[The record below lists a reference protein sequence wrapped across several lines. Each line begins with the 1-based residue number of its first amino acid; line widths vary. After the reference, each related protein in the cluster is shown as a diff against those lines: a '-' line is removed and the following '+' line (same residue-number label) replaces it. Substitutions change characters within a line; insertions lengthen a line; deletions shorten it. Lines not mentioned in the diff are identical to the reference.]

1 MSRSKTLLPA
11 ALAAIALAWL
21 ASLPAQAADPDV
33 VKFGSVGGITD
44 AGLYLADDLGFFKE
58 AGVKVEMMTVSTA
71 PALAAAV
78 ATSQLDVGGIA
89 VTPALFASVEQGIEL
104 RMVGDKQSMRP
115 GFSATRMI
123 VRPAF
128 SKATEDETMHGLK
141 GKTIALSSR
150 ELITHYFL
158 WRILTKHGMSLSDVK
173 IAELSYPTM
182 AAALASGAV
191 DGAIS
196 IEPFLSKAILAG
208 DAKEV
213 SDLTEFGPSTGM
225 CTVAIVYSE
234 KFRKEREPAQ
244 HFMTAYMRGVRVYND
259 AFVKNKDRDK
269 VIDIIARHA
278 RMDRDIIKNSFPIGL
293 SPDQRIDTAALK
305 AVEQFYLDQH
315 LLAAPIDPAKI
326 VDMSFADA
334 AVKALGPYKYQ

>member
-1 MSRSKTLLPA
+1 MSRWKTLLPVI
-11 ALAAIALAWL
+11 LAAIASAWFALA
-21 ASLPAQAADPDV
+21 PAAAADPDT

-44 AGLYLADDLGFFKE
+44 AGLYIADDLGFFKE
-58 AGVKVEMMTVSTA
+58 AGIKVEMQVVSTA

-104 RMVGDKQSMRP
+104 RIVGDKQSMRP

-123 VRPAF
+123 VLPAL
-128 SKATEDETMHGLK
+128 SKATEDATMHGLK

-150 ELITHYFL
+150 ESITGYFL
-158 WRILTKHGMSLSDVK
+158 WRILTKHEMSLSDVK

-196 IEPFLSKAILAG
+196 IEPFLSKALIAG
-208 DAKEV
+208 DAKEL
-213 SDLTEFGPSTGM
+213 SDLTEFGPSAGM
-225 CTVAIVYSE
+225 TTVAIVYSE
-234 KFRKEREPAQ
+234 KFRKERAAAQ
-244 HFMTAYMRGVRVYND
+244 KFMTAYMRGVRVYND
-259 AFVKNKDRDK
+259 AFVKNKGRDK

-278 RMDRDIIKNSFPIGL
+278 RIDRDIIKNSFPIGL
-293 SPDQRIDTAALK
+293 SPDQRVDVAALK
-305 AVEQFYLDQH
+305 AVEDFYLAQH
-315 LLAAPIDPAKI
+315 MLAAPIDPQRI

-334 AVKALGPYKYQ
+334 AVKTLGPYQ